1 MSLKRMTDNESGI
14 TYTLEAIIGVL
25 LIIGTIVYLT
35 GNIPYTAQ
43 KTGEHSK
50 VQLMNIGRDNLDLTF
65 ITPIQETCPGCMDIQ
80 VPRQYLLLA
89 DKEFVKPYDTV
100 NFTVTYANGD
110 PVNKRLTLQNTTLGT
125 GDPFMNM
132 TEILNTATWSWSDS
146 PENLTTFSIRANDFA
161 GGVSNIVTIK
171 VGWYFLDSNTGG
183 IYSDNDNVTGV
194 VRYPN
199 GTGAPNLTISLI
211 GPLFVPNKVCDPI
224 PPQAITDETGYF
236 SFGWPD
242 DFKTGGLYYVYAT
255 DSSDLSSNTH
265 LIIYSESGGGAT
277 LGVYGTNLPYPGS
290 NQSITIMELK
300 NASLYKYDDKKGQ
313 IAITVGDLNNLYINN
328 EKYDKDEPSYSFNLD
343 NGTLN
348 FTANLAGDYYI
359 YFQQGAAVCEK
370 GKGPVK
376 TNGVLIQVL
385 PIIPPTGQTQDNC
398 FNGTELNKYMLNYT
412 PPNVNYNLYLIDPTG
427 NRFTG
432 CPDLPEGQV
441 INGYPTA
448 EAVTVNKLAHIKY
461 ATIDKIVEYRIV
473 LWYR

>member
-110 PVNKRLTLQNTTLGT
+110 PVNKWLTLQNTTLGT
-125 GDPFMNM
+125 GDPFKNM
-132 TEILNTATWSWSDS
+132 TEILNTATWSWSAS

-199 GTGAPNLTISLI
+199 GTGAPNLSIFLY
-211 GPLFVPNKVCDPI
+211 GPLKDKGQGICESGGI
-224 PPQAITDETGYF
+224 APQAITDETGYF

-242 DFKTGGLYYVYAT
+242 NFTTGGLYYVYAT
-255 DSSDLSSNTH
+255 DSNLNSNKH
-265 LIIYSESGGGAT
+265 LIIYSKSGGGGT
-277 LGVYGTNLPYPGS
+277 LWVYGTNLPYPGS
-290 NQSITIMELK
+290 NQTITIMELDT
-300 NASLYKYDDKKGQ
+300 AYLYSDDMN
-313 IAITVGDLNNLYINN
+313 INNLNNLYINN
-328 EKYDKDEPSYSFNLD
+328 EEYNNSDPSYSFYLN
-343 NGTLN
+343 NGTLE

-359 YFQQGAAVCEK
+359 YFHSGAANCQ
-370 GKGPVK
+370 GQGPVK

>member
-110 PVNKRLTLQNTTLGT
+110 PVNKGLTLQNTTLGT
-125 GDPFMNM
+125 GDPFKNM
-132 TEILNTATWSWSDS
+132 TEILNTATWSWSAS

-199 GTGAPNLTISLI
+199 GTGAPNLSIFLY
-211 GPLFVPNKVCDPI
+211 GPLKDKGQGICESGGI
-224 PPQAITDETGYF
+224 APQAITDETGYF

-242 DFKTGGLYYVYAT
+242 
-255 DSSDLSSNTH
+255 
-265 LIIYSESGGGAT
+265 
-277 LGVYGTNLPYPGS
+277 
-290 NQSITIMELK
+290 
-300 NASLYKYDDKKGQ
+300 
-313 IAITVGDLNNLYINN
+313 
-328 EKYDKDEPSYSFNLD
+328 
-343 NGTLN
+343 
-348 FTANLAGDYYI
+348 
-359 YFQQGAAVCEK
+359 
-370 GKGPVK
+370 
-376 TNGVLIQVL
+376 
-385 PIIPPTGQTQDNC
+385 
-398 FNGTELNKYMLNYT
+398 
-412 PPNVNYNLYLIDPTG
+412 
-427 NRFTG
+427 
-432 CPDLPEGQV
+432 
-441 INGYPTA
+441 
-448 EAVTVNKLAHIKY
+448 
-461 ATIDKIVEYRIV
+461 
-473 LWYR
+473 